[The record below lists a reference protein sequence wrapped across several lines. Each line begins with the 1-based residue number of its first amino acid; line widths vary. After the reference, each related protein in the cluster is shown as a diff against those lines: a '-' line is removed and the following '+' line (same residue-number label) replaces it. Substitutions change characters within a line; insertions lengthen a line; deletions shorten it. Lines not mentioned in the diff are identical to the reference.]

1 MTNFDTSKPTAP
13 NSESISIFGEL
24 PILSKTLI
32 IFDFD
37 DTLFCTKYFD
47 TFSISYQ
54 DIFSFQT
61 SLEEINFCLFKE
73 LDDLQ
78 KTIIDLFSKLQLN
91 NYDIVIISNADLKWI
106 NNVLTHFLEDLKE
119 YISENNIKIFS
130 AKNMFSNLTE
140 KNSNCSEWKIKSFNK
155 VINDF
160 YFQVPENSINL
171 NVISIGDGDDEKKA
185 VFKLNKDNFYLCQ
198 NLDKKFIRMISNPS
212 AASIEKQLQ
221 FLCEN
226 IENIIQNE
234 NNKSF
239 KMSIDL
245 VNGCSKV
252 KCLPTKI
259 KNLKKKENKKIEK
272 LECDNVNLLNNSEKN
287 DFLFFDEIDK
297 NYLENENYDNFFGFS
312 KVDDYIIDRNNLF
325 LGRKT
330 INAY

>member
-1 MTNFDTSKPTAP
+1 MTNFDSPKPTAP
-13 NSESISIFGEL
+13 NSESISIFGDL

-37 DTLFCTKYFD
+37 DTLFCTKYFE

-54 DIFSFQT
+54 NIFSFQT

-73 LDDLQ
+73 LDTLQ

-106 NNVLTHFLEDLKE
+106 NNVLTHFQEDLKE

-155 VINDF
+155 VINDL
-160 YFQVPENSINL
+160 YFSVPENSINL
-171 NVISIGDGDDEKKA
+171 TVISIGDGDDEKKA
-185 VFKLNKDNFYLCQ
+185 LFKLNKGNFYLCQ

-221 FLCEN
+221 FLGEN
-226 IENIIQNE
+226 IGNIIQNE
-234 NNKSF
+234 NCKSF

-245 VNGCSKV
+245 VDGCSKV

-259 KNLKKKENKKIEK
+259 KNLAKKENKKISKIEN
-272 LECDNVNLLNNSEKN
+272 DNVNLINNLDKN
-287 DFLFFDEIDK
+287 DFLFFDGIDK
-297 NYLENENYDNFFGFS
+297 NFLENENFDNFFGFS
-312 KVDDYIIDRNNLF
+312 KMDDSVINRNNLF

-330 INAY
+330 INV

>member
-1 MTNFDTSKPTAP
+1 MTNFDSPKPTAP
-13 NSESISIFGEL
+13 NSESISMFGEL

-47 TFSISYQ
+47 TFKISYQ
-54 DIFSFQT
+54 NIFSFQS
-61 SLEEINFCLFKE
+61 SLEEVNFCLFKE
-73 LDDLQ
+73 LDTLQ

-91 NYDIVIISNADLKWI
+91 YYDIVIISNADLKWI

-140 KNSNCSEWKIKSFNK
+140 KNCNCSEWKIKSFNK
-155 VINDF
+155 VVNDL
-160 YFQVPENSINL
+160 YFSVPENSINL
-171 NVISIGDGDDEKKA
+171 TVISIGDGDDEKKA
-185 VFKLNKDNFYLCQ
+185 LFKLNKDNFYLCQ
-198 NLDKKFIRMISNPS
+198 NLNKKFIKMISNPS

-221 FLCEN
+221 FLGEN

-234 NNKSF
+234 NSKSF

-252 KCLPTKI
+252 KCLATKI
-259 KNLKKKENKKIEK
+259 KNLKKNESKKMSKVENE
-272 LECDNVNLLNNSEKN
+272 NVNLIKNNDKN
-287 DFLFFDEIDK
+287 DFLFFDVVDNNFI
-297 NYLENENYDNFFGFS
+297 ENENFDNLFP
-312 KVDDYIIDRNNLF
+312 KMDDLIINRNNLF
-325 LGRKT
+325 LGRK
-330 INAY
+330 IVNV

>member
-297 NYLENENYDNFFGFS
+297 NYLENENFDSFFGFS

>member
-13 NSESISIFGEL
+13 NSESISMFGEL

-297 NYLENENYDNFFGFS
+297 NYLENENFDSFFGFS